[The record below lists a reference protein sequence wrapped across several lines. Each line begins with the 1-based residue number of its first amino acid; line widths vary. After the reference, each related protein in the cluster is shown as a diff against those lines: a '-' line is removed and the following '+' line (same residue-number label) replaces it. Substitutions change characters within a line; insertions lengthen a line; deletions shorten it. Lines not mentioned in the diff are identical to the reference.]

1 MKHNKWLF
9 RLTAISLSTALFLT
23 SISFPAIAAETSDS
37 STDSIEVE
45 TTALNE
51 TNLYAEDT
59 TAATTETENDS
70 LSETQPINTI
80 ESDSE
85 QHTITGFAPLSE
97 DECHL
102 MFIWTEVLNHRQSP
116 FPGKASVTLIRHRFS
131 TMNLIRC
138 GIQTVMPLQMI
149 STCLTQVCGLI
160 HQTESV

>member
-59 TAATTETENDS
+59 SIYAVQRDY
-70 LSETQPINTI
+70 LYY
-80 ESDSE
+80 
-85 QHTITGFAPLSE
+85 
-97 DECHL
+97 
-102 MFIWTEVLNHRQSP
+102 
-116 FPGKASVTLIRHRFS
+116 S
-131 TMNLIRC
+131 TR
-138 GIQTVMPLQMI
+138 VH
-149 STCLTQVCGLI
+149 S
-160 HQTESV
+160 

>member
-80 ESDSE
+80 ESDS
-85 QHTITGFAPLSE
+85 IPL
-97 DECHL
+97 L
-102 MFIWTEVLNHRQSP
+102 VLLH
-116 FPGKASVTLIRHRFS
+116 FPKMSVIYTCPI
-131 TMNLIRC
+131 
-138 GIQTVMPLQMI
+138 MI
-149 STCLTQVCGLI
+149 S
-160 HQTESV
+160 HPKQTSLLNFHLH

>member
-1 MKHNKWLF
+1 MKKEGDSYTMKHNKWLF
-9 RLTAISLSTALFLT
+9 RLTAISLSTALVLT

-102 MFIWTEVLNHRQSP
+102 YMSYYDKPSEADLIAELPSALNVYLDGSSEP
-116 FPGKASVTLIRHRFS
+116 
-131 TMNLIRC
+131 
-138 GIQTVMPLQMI
+138 QTIPVSWKSI
-149 STCLTQVCGLI
+149 GDFDTTSFFY
-160 HQTESV
+160 

>member
-102 MFIWTEVLNHRQSP
+102 YVL
-116 FPGKASVTLIRHRFS
+116 L
-131 TMNLIRC
+131 
-138 GIQTVMPLQMI
+138 
-149 STCLTQVCGLI
+149 
-160 HQTESV
+160 

>member
-85 QHTITGFAPLSE
+85 QHTITGLL
-97 DECHL
+97 H
-102 MFIWTEVLNHRQSP
+102 SP
-116 FPGKASVTLIRHRFS
+116 KMSVIYTCPI
-131 TMNLIRC
+131 
-138 GIQTVMPLQMI
+138 MI
-149 STCLTQVCGLI
+149 SHPKQISLLNF
-160 HQTESV
+160 HLH